1 VLSVTRVSHER
12 RVSNLVPGF
21 AGNQIGRQSATWF
34 PANSVRRTELM
45 TVRLKARYR
54 RSLMARCLLPDGR
67 CGRIGTPCRSGQCIA
82 RTLRRLHDRR
92 WRDKLGLFFVE
103 GEDAVEAATAEP
115 VDLLR
120 AGEDVEPK
128 LLAEVA
134 SAPHP
139 PRVVGVYRRSD
150 LPGWQD
156 RDATLALWRLA
167 DPGNVGT
174 LIRTAD
180 AFGAAGALSDGC
192 ADPTSPKALRA
203 SAGSI
208 WRVPIGAWDRIGGTR
223 VALEA
228 HRGRALDEVDLSGR
242 VTFLLGAERE
252 GLPPDLE
259 RDVDATIPI
268 TGAESLNVA
277 ATGAIALYDLARRRS

>member
-1 VLSVTRVSHER
+1 MIVSRDNE
-12 RVSNLVPGF
+12 
-21 AGNQIGRQSATWF
+21 
-34 PANSVRRTELM
+34 
-45 TVRLKARYR
+45 RLK
-54 RSLMARCLLPDGR
+54 LLR
-67 CGRIGTPCRSGQCIA
+67 K
-82 RTLRRLHDRR
+82 LHDKR

-115 VDLLR
+115 VDLLVS
-120 AGEDVEPK
+120 GEDVEPR
-128 LLAEVA
+128 LMAEVA

-150 LPGWQD
+150 LPVWEE
-156 RDATLALWRLA
+156 RDATLALWRVA

-180 AFGAAGALSDGC
+180 AFGATVALSDGC

-208 WRVPIGAWDRIGGTR
+208 WRVPTGPWACVDSTQTR

-228 HRGRALDEVDLSGR
+228 HGGRPLRELDLSGR
-242 VTFLLGAERE
+242 VAFLLGAERE
-252 GLPPDLE
+252 GLPSTLE
-259 RDVDATIPI
+259 RDVDATIPV
-268 TGAESLNVA
+268 GSAESLNVA
-277 ATGAIALYDLARRRS
+277 ATGAIALYAKRCQTPVGV

>member
-1 VLSVTRVSHER
+1 LIVSRDNE
-12 RVSNLVPGF
+12 
-21 AGNQIGRQSATWF
+21 
-34 PANSVRRTELM
+34 
-45 TVRLKARYR
+45 RLKLVRK
-54 RSLMARCLLPDGR
+54 
-67 CGRIGTPCRSGQCIA
+67 
-82 RTLRRLHDRR
+82 LHEKR

-103 GEDAVEAATAEP
+103 GEDLVDAATAEP

-139 PRVVGVYRRSD
+139 PRVIGVYRRED
-150 LPGWQD
+150 LPAWEE
-156 RDATLALWRLA
+156 RPATLALWQLA

-180 AFGAAGALSDGC
+180 AFGAAVALSEGC

-208 WRVPIGAWDRIGGTR
+208 WRVPLGEWTSNSLLQAKRI
-223 VALEA
+223 ALEA
-228 HRGRALDEVDLSGR
+228 HAGEPLSSLDLTGR
-242 VTFLLGAERE
+242 VAFLLGAERE
-252 GLPPDLE
+252 GLPAE
-259 RDVDATIPI
+259 VARDVDARIPI
-268 TGAESLNVA
+268 ESAESLNVA
-277 ATGAIALYDLARRRS
+277 ATGAIALYEWRRQVPGT

>member
-1 VLSVTRVSHER
+1 VIVSADNE
-12 RVSNLVPGF
+12 
-21 AGNQIGRQSATWF
+21 
-34 PANSVRRTELM
+34 
-45 TVRLKARYR
+45 RLKLVRK
-54 RSLMARCLLPDGR
+54 
-67 CGRIGTPCRSGQCIA
+67 
-82 RTLRRLHDRR
+82 LHDKR

-103 GEDAVEAATAEP
+103 GEDAVAAATAEP
-115 VDLLR
+115 VDLLV

-128 LLAEVA
+128 LLADVA

-150 LPGWQD
+150 LPGWEE

-180 AFGAAGALSDGC
+180 AFGAAVALSDGC

-208 WRVPIGAWDRIGGTR
+208 WRVPRGAWDEASNSLLQATTR
-223 VALEA
+223 VGLVA
-228 HRGRALDEVDLSGR
+228 HGGEDLARVDLSGR
-242 VTFLLGAERE
+242 VAFLLGAERE
-252 GLPPDLE
+252 GLAASVP
-259 RDVDATIPI
+259 RDVDATIVI
-268 TGAESLNVA
+268 QGAESLNVA
-277 ATGAIALYDLARRRS
+277 AAGAIALYEHARRST

>member
-1 VLSVTRVSHER
+1 MIVSRE
-12 RVSNLVPGF
+12 N
-21 AGNQIGRQSATWF
+21 
-34 PANSVRRTELM
+34 E
-45 TVRLKARYR
+45 RLKLVRK
-54 RSLMARCLLPDGR
+54 
-67 CGRIGTPCRSGQCIA
+67 
-82 RTLRRLHDRR
+82 LHEKR

-115 VDLLR
+115 VDVLR
-120 AGEDVEPK
+120 AGEDVEPR
-128 LLAEVA
+128 LLAEVGTA
-134 SAPHP
+134 AHA
-139 PRVVGVYRRSD
+139 PRVIAVYRRAD
-150 LPGWQD
+150 LPAWGE

-180 AFGAAGALSDGC
+180 AFGAAVALSDGC

-208 WRVPIGAWDRIGGTR
+208 WRVSLGGWDEVGGTR
-223 VALEA
+223 IALEA
-228 HRGRALDEVDLSGR
+228 HGGRPLAALDLSGR

-252 GLPPDLE
+252 GLPREVE

-268 TGAESLNVA
+268 SSAESLNVA
-277 ATGAIALYDLARRRS
+277 ATGAIALYAKRAAEPGV

>member
-1 VLSVTRVSHER
+1 VIASKDNE
-12 RVSNLVPGF
+12 
-21 AGNQIGRQSATWF
+21 
-34 PANSVRRTELM
+34 
-45 TVRLKARYR
+45 RLKLVRK
-54 RSLMARCLLPDGR
+54 
-67 CGRIGTPCRSGQCIA
+67 
-82 RTLRRLHDRR
+82 LHDKR
-92 WRDKLGLFFVE
+92 WREKLGLFFVE
-103 GEDAVEAATAEP
+103 GEDAVAAATAEP
-115 VDLLR
+115 VDVLW
-120 AGEDVEPK
+120 AGDDVEPK
-128 LLAEVA
+128 LLADVA

-139 PRVVGVYRRSD
+139 PRVVAVFRRED
-150 LPGWQD
+150 LPAWEE

-180 AFGAAGALSDGC
+180 AFGAAVVLSDGC

-208 WRVPIGAWDRIGGTR
+208 WRVPLGTWDAIGGQR

-228 HRGRALDEVDLSGR
+228 HGGVALSELDVTGR

-252 GLPPDLE
+252 GLPEGVE
-259 RDVDATIPI
+259 RDVNATIPI

-277 ATGAIALYDLARRRS
+277 ATGAIALYAKSGV

>member
-1 VLSVTRVSHER
+1 VIVSRDNE
-12 RVSNLVPGF
+12 
-21 AGNQIGRQSATWF
+21 
-34 PANSVRRTELM
+34 
-45 TVRLKARYR
+45 RLKLIRK
-54 RSLMARCLLPDGR
+54 
-67 CGRIGTPCRSGQCIA
+67 
-82 RTLRRLHDRR
+82 LHEKR

-103 GEDAVEAATAEP
+103 GEDAVEATTAEP

-120 AGEDVEPK
+120 AGDDVEPK

-150 LPGWQD
+150 LPQWEE

-180 AFGAAGALSDGC
+180 AFGAAVVLSDGC

-208 WRVPIGAWDRIGGTR
+208 WRVPLGGWGAIGGR
-223 VALEA
+223 RIALEA
-228 HRGRALDEVDLSGR
+228 HSGEPLSSVDLSGR

-252 GLPPDLE
+252 GLPVSVE
-259 RDVDATIPI
+259 RDLNATIPMSS
-268 TGAESLNVA
+268 AESLNVA
-277 ATGAIALYDLARRRS
+277 ASGAIALYAKRCQTPIGV

>member
-1 VLSVTRVSHER
+1 M
-12 RVSNLVPGF
+12 
-21 AGNQIGRQSATWF
+21 IGSKD
-34 PANSVRRTELM
+34 NE
-45 TVRLKARYR
+45 RLKLVRK
-54 RSLMARCLLPDGR
+54 
-67 CGRIGTPCRSGQCIA
+67 
-82 RTLRRLHDRR
+82 LHDKR

-103 GEDAVEAATAEP
+103 GEDAVDAATAKP
-115 VDLLR
+115 VDLLV
-120 AGEDVEPK
+120 AGEDVEPA
-128 LLAEVA
+128 LLADVA

-150 LPGWQD
+150 LPGWEE

-180 AFGAAGALSDGC
+180 AFGAAVALSEGC

-208 WRVPIGAWDRIGGTR
+208 WRVPLGAWEASNSLLHATTR
-223 VALEA
+223 VALVA
-228 HRGRALDEVDLSGR
+228 HGGADLADVDLSGR

-252 GLPPDLE
+252 GLDPSVP
-259 RDVDATIPI
+259 RDVETTIPI
-268 TGAESLNVA
+268 RGAESLNVA
-277 ATGAIALYDLARRRS
+277 ATGAIALYELARRR